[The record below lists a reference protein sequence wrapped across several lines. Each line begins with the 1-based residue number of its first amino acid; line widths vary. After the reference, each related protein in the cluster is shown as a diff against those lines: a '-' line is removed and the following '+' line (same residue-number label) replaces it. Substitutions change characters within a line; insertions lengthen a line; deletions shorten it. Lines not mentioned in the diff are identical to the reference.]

1 MAYPQTAPFPH
12 QRLDAYHVAMQLR
25 DGVEQLARELP
36 RGNADLKDQV
46 RRAASAIVRNIA
58 EGANRLSPRDKIARF
73 NIAQGECGECDAS
86 LEMVQRD
93 GLGEPS
99 RLEELRLLTARV
111 RAMLCGLIRRQMARA
126 AEEP

>member
-1 MAYPQTAPFPH
+1 MTYRFPH
-12 QRLDAYHVAMQLR
+12 QRLDAYHVAMELR
-25 DGVEQLARELP
+25 SGVEGLARDLP

-58 EGANRLSPRDKIARF
+58 EGANRMSPRDKIARF

-86 LEMVQRD
+86 LEMAQHD
-93 GLGEPS
+93 GLGEP
-99 RLEELRLLTARV
+99 RHLEELRSLTVRV

-126 AEEP
+126 AEKP